1 MAQEVRKK
9 VKGKT
14 FVCEPSDV
22 GDFGFEYLV
31 DLFIVNGK
39 KKEQISSSLRLS
51 ELDAAIDFYLTQQEN
66 IKEKNK
72 MEQEHFKRI
81 VDKLKSE
88 GWS

>member
-1 MAQEVRKK
+1 MTKEVKKK

-14 FVCEPSDV
+14 FVCKPSDI

-31 DLFIVNGK
+31 DLFIVNGR

-51 ELDAAIDFYLTQQEN
+51 ELDAAIDFYLTEQEN
-66 IKEKNK
+66 NVEKNK